1 MVRSVLV
8 GPEEGSHGEAA
19 LAVEVAVSG
28 EAVLTEQAVDAPL
41 RHALVVRLLVARVV
55 QRHPEA
61 AAAAEDAAVAALL
74 PLPLRLLAAAGLG
87 HDAQAHGRAQG
98 SHARRVEVEAAA
110 LSTLQARLPLLG
122 LVALALSD
130 AARMAWPRGA
140 FIGEPV

>member
-61 AAAAEDAAVAALL
+61 AAAAEDAAALL